1 MLEGEYCSMFE
12 IYKSTPSLV
21 PHPYG
26 CGQFRYGNDD
36 LSFLL
41 TDFID
46 MDTRLPDP
54 VKLSECITTLQQQ
67 SQSPTGEFGFFTT
80 TCHGKIPQ
88 QVSWDSSWTSFY
100 AKLLQGALQQD
111 LEHNGSW
118 PHYEKVA
125 SRTLLK
131 VVPRLLG
138 ALESDGR
145 SVKPVL
151 THGDLWEGNIAMEK
165 GTGKTLLIDAAAYY
179 AHHEMEIGMWRCQR
193 HAIHDPKFRDAYL
206 DQMPKDEPKDEWD
219 DRNRLYCVKMN
230 VIHSAHHDHVEERKT
245 YDGPPPSPKTVQ
257 ISGKMNVQLT
267 FSGQSVR
274 RHVLPRRQICAV
286 HSKYTGTGGP
296 ERMAAAGCGRSQV
309 PLNHGVVVDECT
321 RSAVPTGAYLLLQSD
336 LGKMWLAYSIV
347 VDLSPGQGFF
357 EMSL

>member
-1 MLEGEYCSMFE
+1 MDNRAWSQQDGPSGDSKVQSLEQAVNRTLDNKQKLREIEWLEPSTFARITAECPGGQCRKYFLKCASGDAGRTMLEGEYCSMSE
-12 IYKSTPSLV
+12 IYKATPSLV

-26 CGQFRYGNDD
+26 CGQFRHGNDD

-41 TDFID
+41 SDFID

-54 VKLSECITTLQQQ
+54 EKLSECITTLQRQ
-67 SQSPTGEFGFFTT
+67 SHSPTGEFGFFTT

-111 LEHNGSW
+111 LDHNGPW
-118 PHYEKVA
+118 PRYEKVA
-125 SRTLLK
+125 SRTVQK

-138 ALESDGR
+138 ALEADGR
-145 SVKPVL
+145 SVEPVL
-151 THGDLWEGNIAMEK
+151 THGDLWEGNIATEK

-206 DQMPKDEPKDEWD
+206 DRMPKDEPKDEWD

-245 YDGPPPSPKTVQ
+245 AFEDMCFLVDKYAPFSPNALEREGLKEW
-257 ISGKMNVQLT
+257 
-267 FSGQSVR
+267 
-274 RHVLPRRQICAV
+274 LPQAV
-286 HSKYTGTGGP
+286 EEAKSH
-296 ERMAAAGCGRSQV
+296 
-309 PLNHGVVVDECT
+309 
-321 RSAVPTGAYLLLQSD
+321 
-336 LGKMWLAYSIV
+336 
-347 VDLSPGQGFF
+347 
-357 EMSL
+357 